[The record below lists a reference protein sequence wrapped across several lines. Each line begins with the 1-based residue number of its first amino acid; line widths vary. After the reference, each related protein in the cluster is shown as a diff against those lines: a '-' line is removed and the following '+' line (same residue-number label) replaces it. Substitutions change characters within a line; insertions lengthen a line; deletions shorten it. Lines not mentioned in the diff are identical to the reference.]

1 MIPIIDTHCHLYY
14 QDESPRLDFSKD
26 LDEVIARS
34 KAAGV
39 TYALLPNI
47 DSESYPLM
55 MALAER
61 YPDYCR
67 PMIGLH
73 PTNVDARWESELR
86 FVEEKLASSSES
98 FIAIGEIGLDYHWS
112 MEYQKEMQE
121 VFRRQLDWAV
131 QYHLP
136 VSIHS
141 RDAEEE
147 TIDLLATYQAQ
158 GLQGIVHSF
167 GGDKRQLE
175 RVRDE
180 LPNFMVGVNG
190 TLTFKNN
197 PLASYLSCYP
207 IERVVVETD
216 APFLAPVP
224 YRGKRNEPAYLTK
237 VVEKLQEVYALPEVA
252 VRQHLFDDSK
262 KIYNLHI

>member
-1 MIPIIDTHCHLYY
+1 
-14 QDESPRLDFSKD
+14 
-26 LDEVIARS
+26 
-34 KAAGV
+34 
-39 TYALLPNI
+39 
-47 DSESYPLM
+47 
-55 MALAER
+55 
-61 YPDYCR
+61 
-67 PMIGLH
+67 
-73 PTNVDARWESELR
+73 
-86 FVEEKLASSSES
+86 
-98 FIAIGEIGLDYHWS
+98 
-112 MEYQKEMQE
+112 MQE

-141 RDAEEE
+141 RDAEEG
-147 TIDLLATYQAQ
+147 TIDLLATYQAR

-252 VRQHLFDDSK
+252 VRQHLFDNSK

>member
-1 MIPIIDTHCHLYY
+1 MIPIIDTHTHLYY

-26 LDEVIARS
+26 LNEVIARS

-39 TYALLPNI
+39 TLALLPNI

-61 YPDYCR
+61 YPDYCH

-73 PTNVDARWESELR
+73 PTNIDERWKSELR

-112 MEYQKEMQE
+112 MEYQKEMTE
-121 VFRRQLDWAV
+121 AFRCQLDWAV
-131 QYHLP
+131 EYHLP

-147 TIDLLATYQAQ
+147 TIDLLATYQSK
-158 GLQGIVHSF
+158 GLQGVVHSF

-190 TLTFKNN
+190 SLTFKNN
-197 PLASYLSCYP
+197 TLFVYLNCFP

-224 YRGKRNEPAYLTK
+224 YRGKRNEPAFLLQ
-237 VVEKLQEVYALPEVA
+237 VVEKLQEVYQLPEVA
-252 VRQHLFDDSK
+252 VRQHLLANSK

>member
-141 RDAEEE
+141 RDAEGSRPGNCRK
-147 TIDLLATYQAQ
+147 YV
-158 GLQGIVHSF
+158 LQCLS
-167 GGDKRQLE
+167 D
-175 RVRDE
+175 RVRR
-180 LPNFMVGVNG
+180 F
-190 TLTFKNN
+190 F
-197 PLASYLSCYP
+197 
-207 IERVVVETD
+207 
-216 APFLAPVP
+216 
-224 YRGKRNEPAYLTK
+224 
-237 VVEKLQEVYALPEVA
+237 
-252 VRQHLFDDSK
+252 VRSFPCLLYTSRCV
-262 KIYNLHI
+262 